1 MLSEKDCPSL
11 TLEQTIAVRVCTIE
25 DLGVSSDSG
34 VSDMSGI
41 ANGNADGT
49 NCVELVLENNTT
61 SDL

>member
-1 MLSEKDCPSL
+1 M
-11 TLEQTIAVRVCTIE
+11 LEQTVAVRVCAI
-25 DLGVSSDSG
+25 DDFGVSSDSG
-34 VSDMSGI
+34 VSGISGI